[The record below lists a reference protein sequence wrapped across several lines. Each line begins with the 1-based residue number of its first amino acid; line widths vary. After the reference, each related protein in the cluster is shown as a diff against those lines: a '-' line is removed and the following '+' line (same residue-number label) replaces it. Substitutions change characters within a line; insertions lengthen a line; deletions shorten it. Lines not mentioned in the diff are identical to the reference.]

1 MNSSLLRFLAVT
13 ACIPLAAWA
22 DEIRL
27 NLMDSP
33 DRVGT
38 YYIADKENSGT
49 VTGPQQGQIL
59 HIDEKGWPIHVGDWA
74 AQDGPGYMVK
84 YFLLFHLPQAEG
96 KKLTRATLRLYLT
109 QIRHDATENPL
120 PQALLVHAEDWQDT
134 RWSADSEFHGLQ
146 ALHFADQEA
155 FSNSVPL
162 CGPDSKPGFIDID
175 VTGMIESDYRRDPE
189 PVTAFRLEMADHET
203 LDSTDGL
210 GNSYNFW
217 GPMPQTQD
225 RLPTLVLSFE

>member
-1 MNSSLLRFLAVT
+1 MKMILCLLASATLSASLPAG
-13 ACIPLAAWA
+13 
-22 DEIRL
+22 EIRL
-27 NLMDSP
+27 NLEESP

-38 YYIADKENSGT
+38 YYIADKENFGT
-49 VTGPQQGQIL
+49 VSGPQQVKVL
-59 HIDEKGWPIHVGDWA
+59 HIDDKGWPIHVGDWA
-74 AQDGPGYMVK
+74 AQEGPGYMVK
-84 YFLLFHLPQAEG
+84 YFLLFHLPPAEG

-109 QIRHDATENPL
+109 QIRHDATETPL
-120 PQALLVHAEDWQDT
+120 PQALLVHAEDWPDA
-134 RWSADSEFHGLQ
+134 RWSANSEFHGLQ
-146 ALHFADQEA
+146 TLHFADQEA
-155 FSNSVPL
+155 FSNSAPL

-175 VTGMIESDYRRDPE
+175 VTGMIDSDYRRESE

-217 GPMPQTQD
+217 GPVPQTQD